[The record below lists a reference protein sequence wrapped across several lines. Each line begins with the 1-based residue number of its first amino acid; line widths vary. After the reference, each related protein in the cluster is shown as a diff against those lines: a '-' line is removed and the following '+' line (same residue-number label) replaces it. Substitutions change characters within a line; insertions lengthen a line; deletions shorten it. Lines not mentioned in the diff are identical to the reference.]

1 MAITTY
7 SELQTAITDYMARSD
22 LTGNVED
29 FIALAEARLNR
40 LLKMVETDTTL
51 TGTAASRRI
60 DISSLSLI
68 QPIALFAVSNG
79 DEVEIS
85 RKPDGS
91 FAYDDT
97 AGLPSFYGLDGTN
110 IDFDRPLDQAYT
122 FRFRYQGR
130 FALSDAAPT
139 NKLLTENPDV
149 YLSASIV
156 WGSIYIK
163 DASQAAGFKSI
174 LDEFVTETK
183 NILSQA
189 KRGTLTVDPALVRVP
204 NGHWELM

>member
-7 SELQTAITDYMARSD
+7 TELKSAITDYMARSD

-189 KRGTLTVDPALVRVP
+189 KRGTLAVDPALVRVP

>member
-1 MAITTY
+1 MAISTY
-7 SELQTAITDYMARSD
+7 DELKTAIADYMARSD
-22 LTGNVED
+22 LSGNVED